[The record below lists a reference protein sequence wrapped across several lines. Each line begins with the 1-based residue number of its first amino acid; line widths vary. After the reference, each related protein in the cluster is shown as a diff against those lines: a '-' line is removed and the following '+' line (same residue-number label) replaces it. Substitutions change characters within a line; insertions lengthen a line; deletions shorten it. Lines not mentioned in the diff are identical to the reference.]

1 MQVRVIGANIDV
13 GDSLNSHIE
22 EQLTKTVK
30 KYFENAIN
38 AEVHFHKEGLM
49 FHSMLLVNEGVRKGI
64 IVKSDGE
71 AGDAYSAFNEALRKA
86 QNQLQR
92 YRSRLKKYR
101 QKGGGLKS
109 VEPNYKALNAT
120 KYVIPA
126 IPHDIIE
133 EIENDNDLAN
143 ISNDHVNSNHKI
155 IAEKTTEIEELTVD
169 EAIMKM
175 DLQNLPALVFINNI
189 DKNINVV
196 YHRKDGNISWINP
209 KK

>member
-22 EQLTKTVK
+22 EQLIKTVK
-30 KYFENAIN
+30 KYFENAVS

-49 FHSMLLVNEGVRKGI
+49 FHSMLFVNEGVKKGI
-64 IVKSDGE
+64 VVKSDGE

-86 QNQLQR
+86 HNQLQR
-92 YRSRLKKYR
+92 YRSRLKNYR

-109 VEPNYKALNAT
+109 VEPNLKALNAT

-133 EIENDNDLAN
+133 EIENDNDIAN
-143 ISNDHVNSNHKI
+143 ISNDHINSNHKI
-155 IAEKTTEIEELTVD
+155 IAEKTTEIEELSVD

-175 DLQNLPALVFINNI
+175 DLQNLPALVFINNV

-209 KK
+209 NK

>member
-1 MQVRVIGANIDV
+1 MQVRVIGANINV
-13 GDSLNSHIE
+13 GDSLNSHIQ
-22 EQLTKTVK
+22 EQLEKTVK
-30 KYFENAIN
+30 KYFENAIS

-49 FHSMLLVNEGVRKGI
+49 FRSMLLVNEGVKKGI
-64 IVKSDGE
+64 VVKSDGE

-92 YRSRLKKYR
+92 YRGRLKNYR

-126 IPHDIIE
+126 IPFDIIE
-133 EIENDNDLAN
+133 ELENNQSEDVSDDYNQT
-143 ISNDHVNSNHKI
+143 NHKI
-155 IAEKTTEIEELTVD
+155 IAEKTTEIEELSVD

-175 DLQNLPALVFINNI
+175 DLQNLPALVFINNV

-196 YHRKDGNISWINP
+196 YNRRDGNISWINLQ
-209 KK
+209 K